1 MGDRRNIN
9 SYSYNEDS
17 FDLSESLKMQVNA
30 QMEED
35 RHAKTMSNNK
45 KNQIPSG
52 KKGKKRKKKKKH
64 TGLKVFASF
73 LVLFIAFATF
83 LVFTN
88 PGKKLLVKVAALYI
102 SNGVN
107 QEESEESEEAFAWN
121 TGEIVGRK
129 EDYVTNILLI
139 GVEEFGGAKNTD
151 SMMIASI
158 NSEDCTIQL
167 TSLMRDSYVNVPG
180 WKKTKLNAA
189 YAHGGIELLKQT
201 IEENYLI
208 HLDGYAS
215 VNFDSFEELIDILGG
230 VEIQLGAKE
239 AEYLNTTNYISNKKY
254 RNVVEGM
261 NTLNGNQALGY
272 CRVRKVPTYDGV
284 NNDFGRTLRQR
295 RVLNALFEKY
305 KSQNIFK
312 LISTTN
318 KCMSYVT
325 TSLTTSQIEK
335 LLGEMVENNI
345 TTMDMVRIPIDG
357 AYESPKSYEGVTWPI
372 VLDWDANIEEMYM
385 TIYGDTE
392 EEAASN
398 LELIRSGIQ

>member
-1 MGDRRNIN
+1 MGKKNDSGYYDDPYDVTESLRRQVNEQMDYDRRAKNMN
-9 SYSYNEDS
+9 ST
-17 FDLSESLKMQVNA
+17 K
-30 QMEED
+30 
-35 RHAKTMSNNK
+35 KT
-45 KNQIPSG
+45 QAVYG
-52 KKGKKRKKKKKH
+52 KKGKKKKRKKKHK
-64 TGLKVFASF
+64 GLKVFGSF
-73 LVLFIAFATF
+73 LVLLIAFCAF
-83 LVFTN
+83 LVFTS
-88 PGKKLLVKVAALYI
+88 PGKKLLVKFAALYI

-107 QEESEESEEAFAWN
+107 QDEPESEEAFAWN

-129 EDYVTNILLI
+129 EEYVTNILLI
-139 GVEEFGGAKNTD
+139 GIEEFGGAKNTD

-158 NSEDCTIQL
+158 NSRDCTIQL

-215 VNFDSFEELIDILGG
+215 VNFKSFEDIVDLLGG

-239 AEYLNTTNYISNKKY
+239 AQYLNSTNYISNKNN
-254 RNVVEGM
+254 RNVVEGI
-261 NTLNGNQALGY
+261 NKLNGNQALGY

-295 RVLNALFEKY
+295 RVLNAIFDQY

-325 TSLTTSQIEK
+325 TSLTNKQIEK

-345 TTMDMVRIPIDG
+345 TSMETVQIPMEG
-357 AYESPKSYEGVTWPI
+357 AYESPRVYEGVTWPI
-372 VLDWDANIEEMYM
+372 VLDWDANILELYK
-385 TIYGDTE
+385 TIYGDTD
-392 EEAASN
+392 EEAISN
-398 LELIRSGIQ
+398 YQLMKTGVQ

>member
-1 MGDRRNIN
+1 MGKKNDSGYYDDPYDVTESLRRQVNEQMDYDRRAKNMN
-9 SYSYNEDS
+9 ST
-17 FDLSESLKMQVNA
+17 K
-30 QMEED
+30 
-35 RHAKTMSNNK
+35 KT
-45 KNQIPSG
+45 QAVYG
-52 KKGKKRKKKKKH
+52 KKGKKKKRKKKHK
-64 TGLKVFASF
+64 GLKVFGSF
-73 LVLFIAFATF
+73 LVLLIAFCTF
-83 LVFTN
+83 LVFTS
-88 PGKKLLVKVAALYI
+88 PGKKLLVKFAALYI

-107 QEESEESEEAFAWN
+107 QDEPESEEAFAWN

-129 EDYVTNILLI
+129 EEYVTNILLI
-139 GVEEFGGAKNTD
+139 GIEEFGGAKNTD

-158 NSEDCTIQL
+158 NSRDCTIQL

-215 VNFDSFEELIDILGG
+215 VNFKSFEDIVDLLGG

-239 AEYLNTTNYISNKKY
+239 AQYLNSTNYISNKNN
-254 RNVVEGM
+254 RNVVEGI
-261 NTLNGNQALGY
+261 NKLNGNQALGY

-295 RVLNALFEKY
+295 RVLNAIFDQY

-325 TSLTTSQIEK
+325 TSLTNKQIEK

-345 TTMDMVRIPIDG
+345 TSMETVQIPMEG
-357 AYESPKSYEGVTWPI
+357 AYESPRVYEGVTWPI
-372 VLDWDANIEEMYM
+372 VLDWDANILELYK
-385 TIYGDTE
+385 TIYGDTD
-392 EEAASN
+392 EEAISN
-398 LELIRSGIQ
+398 YQLMKTGVQ

>member
-1 MGDRRNIN
+1 MGNRRDDQ
-9 SYSYNEDS
+9 SHYDDDS
-17 FDLSESLKMQVNA
+17 FDLSESLKQQVKN

-35 RHAKTMSNNK
+35 RQNKTMRTNTRTTA
-45 KNQIPSG
+45 PSG
-52 KKGKKRKKKKKH
+52 KKGTKRKKKKKH
-64 TGLKVFASF
+64 TGLKIFTFLLVFLTASM
-73 LVLFIAFATF
+73 AF
-83 LVFTN
+83 LVFTK

-107 QEESEESEEAFAWN
+107 QDEPESEEAFAWN

-151 SMMIASI
+151 SMMIASL
-158 NSEDCTIQL
+158 NSQDGTLQL
-167 TSLMRDSYVNVPG
+167 TSLMRDSYVNIPG
-180 WKKTKLNAA
+180 YKKFKLNAA
-189 YAHGGIELLKQT
+189 FSHGGIEKLKQT

-215 VNFDSFEELIDILGG
+215 VNFESFEDLVDTLGG
-230 VEIQLGAKE
+230 VNIQLGEKE
-239 AEYLNTTNYISNKKY
+239 AHYLNTTNYISKKKY
-254 RNVVEGM
+254 RNVKEGM
-261 NTLNGNQALGY
+261 NTLNGNQTLGY

-295 RVLNALFEKY
+295 RVLNAIFDKY
-305 KSQNIFK
+305 KSQNPIK

-325 TSLTTSQIEK
+325 TSLTNGQIEK
-335 LLGEMVENNI
+335 MLNVMVDNNI
-345 TTMDMVRIPIDG
+345 TSMNQVRIPMDG
-357 AYESPKSYEGVTWPI
+357 AYESPEKYEGVTWPI
-372 VLDWDANIEEMYM
+372 VLDWDVNIMEMYK

-398 LELIRSGIQ
+398 LALMRSQVQ

>member
-1 MGDRRNIN
+1 MGKKNDS
-9 SYSYNEDS
+9 SYYDDPYD
-17 FDLSESLKMQVNA
+17 FTESLKRQVNE
-30 QMEED
+30 QMDSD
-35 RHAKTMSNNK
+35 RRAKSTNTKK
-45 KNQIPSG
+45 KNASSG

-64 TGLKVFASF
+64 TGLKVFTSF
-73 LVLFIAFATF
+73 LVILAACCAF
-83 LVFTN
+83 LLFTN
-88 PGKKLLVKVAALYI
+88 PGKKLLVKFAALYI

-107 QEESEESEEAFAWN
+107 QDEPESEEAFVWN

-129 EDYVTNILLI
+129 EDYVTNILLVGI
-139 GVEEFGGAKNTD
+139 EEFGGARNTD

-158 NSEDCTIQL
+158 NSRDYTIQL

-215 VNFDSFEELIDILGG
+215 VNFDSFEDIVDTLGG
-230 VEIQLGAKE
+230 VDIQLGAEE
-239 AEYLNTTNYISNKKY
+239 ANYLNSTNYISNKKY

-295 RVLNALFEKY
+295 RVLNAIFDKY
-305 KSQNIFK
+305 KSQNIFQ

-318 KCMSYVT
+318 KCMSYVS

-345 TTMDMVRIPIDG
+345 TSMNMVRIPVDG
-357 AYESPKSYEGVTWPI
+357 AYESPRSYEGVSWPI
-372 VLDWDANIEEMYM
+372 VLDWDANILELYK
-385 TIYGDTE
+385 TIYGDTD

-398 LELIRSGIQ
+398 YELVRAGMQ

>member
-1 MGDRRNIN
+1 MGKKNDSGYYDDPYDVTESLRRQVNEQMEYDRRAKNMN
-9 SYSYNEDS
+9 S
-17 FDLSESLKMQVNA
+17 
-30 QMEED
+30 
-35 RHAKTMSNNK
+35 TK
-45 KNQIPSG
+45 KNQAVSG
-52 KKGKKRKKKKKH
+52 KKGKKKKRKKKHK
-64 TGLKVFASF
+64 GLKVFGSF
-73 LVLFIAFATF
+73 LVLLTAFCAF
-83 LVFTN
+83 LVFTS
-88 PGKKLLVKVAALYI
+88 PGKKLLVKFAAAYI

-107 QEESEESEEAFAWN
+107 QDEPESEEVFAWN

-129 EDYVTNILLI
+129 EEYVTNILLI
-139 GVEEFGGAKNTD
+139 GIEEFGGAKNTD

-158 NSEDCTIQL
+158 NTRDCTIQL

-201 IEENYLI
+201 IEENYRI

-215 VNFDSFEELIDILGG
+215 VNFGSFEDIIDVLGG
-230 VEIQLGAKE
+230 VEIQLGAQE
-239 AEYLNTTNYISNKKY
+239 AQYLNSTNYISNRNN
-254 RNVVEGM
+254 RNVVEGI

-295 RVLNALFEKY
+295 RVLNAIFDKY

-318 KCMSYVT
+318 KCMSFVT
-325 TSLTTSQIEK
+325 TSLTDKQIEK

-345 TTMDMVRIPIDG
+345 TSMDTVQIPMEG
-357 AYESPKSYEGVTWPI
+357 AYESPRVYEGVTWPI
-372 VLDWDANIEEMYM
+372 VLDWDANILELYK

-392 EEAASN
+392 EEALSN
-398 LELIRSGIQ
+398 YQLMKTGVQ